1 LVTLSNDDIKRISL
15 FESMTGALAEDCI
28 VEGDRLAFIVKE
40 GDVGRAIGRNG
51 ETIRRVREAFGKR
64 VDVFEN
70 AETMEKFIRNLFP
83 GIEIRELK
91 VSDADGAKAVQI
103 AVGPKDRGPAIGRDG
118 ERIKLARAILERRY
132 GAKLKLV

>member
-1 LVTLSNDDIKRISL
+1 MVTLSNDDIKRLAL
-15 FESMTGALAEDCI
+15 FESLTGAMAEDCI
-28 VEGDRLAFIVKE
+28 VDGERIAFIVKE
-40 GDVGRAIGRNG
+40 GDLGRAIGKNG

-70 AETMEKFIRNLFP
+70 AESMEKFVRHLYP

-91 VSDADGAKAVQI
+91 VLEGTDGKTVQI
-103 AVGPKDRGPAIGRDG
+103 AVGAQDRGPAIGRDG

-132 GAKLKLV
+132 GVKLKLV